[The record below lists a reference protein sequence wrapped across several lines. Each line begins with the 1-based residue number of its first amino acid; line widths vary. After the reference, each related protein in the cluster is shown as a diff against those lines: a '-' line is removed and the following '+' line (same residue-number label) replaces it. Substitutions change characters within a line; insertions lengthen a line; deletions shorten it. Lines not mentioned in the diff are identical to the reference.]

1 MAGTK
6 HREKENALHLTDKTS
21 QKTNKQTNKQI
32 NKDAEKDQRNERAL
46 APPSWE
52 TGCFLYCCCCCLF
65 CCCLLLLLFVVI
77 LLLFVVILLLLFFA
91 QKIYF
96 LAVFPHF
103 FFSPI
108 SMSAG
113 SGSISNTTH
122 SGSFLSCAMVSP
134 LSNLIW
140 TISPSPVT
148 TPL

>member
-21 QKTNKQTNKQI
+21 QKKNKNKNKQI
-32 NKDAEKDQRNERAL
+32 NQDAEKDQRNERAL

-52 TGCFLYCCCCCLF
+52 TGCFLYCCCCFLF
-65 CCCLLLLLFVVI
+65 CCFL